1 MVKKKTDMK
10 FTILTDC
17 TVFLSVEFSSV
28 KNTHIVEQ
36 PISTFSFCK
45 SETLQLSQLVKLKL
59 LYPLN
64 SNSPISLSRHPW

>member
-1 MVKKKTDMK
+1 MSLFLICNCGKKKKTDMK

-36 PISTFSFCK
+36 PISTFSFC
-45 SETLQLSQLVKLKL
+45 
-59 LYPLN
+59 
-64 SNSPISLSRHPW
+64 